1 MSALDLFASALG
13 AFILISIVLMPYF
26 LRVEP
31 DEVQRLRRSL
41 SQAQTSLNETRQ
53 QIEEAQR
60 QLEEARR
67 ENERMQGELEERQ
80 EAPTFSFP
88 SLDVV
93 IAVDTSG
100 SMGDAVEGLRA
111 DIDQFAE
118 LMFELA
124 PSLGIGVIDFEDRCE
139 MSTAVREFP
148 LRLMNP
154 AGLGSLLSFTGSL
167 RAASPSCNTD
177 AEEALAMALD
187 TAIASDWRP
196 EGEARIIVIITDNPA
211 YPDKQASALA
221 SAREFGG
228 RGPQFKVSTVFT
240 DTGGAIAGTET
251 FLRGLA
257 DAGNGNFTRGGG
269 SFVVTMLVS
278 LAGL

>member
-1 MSALDLFASALG
+1 M
-13 AFILISIVLMPYF
+13 
-26 LRVEP
+26 
-31 DEVQRLRRSL
+31 QR
-41 SQAQTSLNETRQ
+41 
-53 QIEEAQR
+53 
-60 QLEEARR
+60 
-67 ENERMQGELEERQ
+67 ELEERQ

-100 SMGDAVEGLRA
+100 SMGDAVEGLRS

-118 LMFELA
+118 LMLELA
-124 PSLGIGVIDFEDRCE
+124 PSLGIGVIDFEDRCQ

-154 AGLGSLLSFTGSL
+154 AGLRSLLSFTGSL
-167 RAASPSCNTD
+167 RADSPPCNTD

-187 TAIASDWRP
+187 TAIASSWRP
-196 EGEARIIVIITDNPA
+196 ESEARIIVIITDNPA
-211 YPDKQASALA
+211 YPDKQAYALA
-221 SAREFGG
+221 AARAFAA
-228 RGPQFKVSTVFT
+228 RGSQFKVSTVFT
-240 DTGGAIAGTET
+240 DTGGAVAGTET